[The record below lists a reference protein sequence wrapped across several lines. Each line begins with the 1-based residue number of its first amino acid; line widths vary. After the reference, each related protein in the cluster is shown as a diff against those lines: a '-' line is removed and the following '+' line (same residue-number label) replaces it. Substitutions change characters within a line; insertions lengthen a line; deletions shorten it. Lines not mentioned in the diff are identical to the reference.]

1 MLSKLSLIAAL
12 ASAAVAAPLDERS
25 FYCTEYVDKYVRQP
39 TQRPHI
45 TTRTSLTVNDP
56 GQPRHQPAPASRQP
70 NRHLR
75 RPEIRRLGHLG
86 KRLPDQPP
94 QSHNNKLTNPSPQD
108 NANAILGL
116 KAQSNPNT
124 IAASLQT
131 DELQLGSLSLVP
143 FGSIEAAA
151 PTKAFDLQSF
161 YFGCVTDLHNDLIDG
176 AEACSI
182 SVTGYY
188 AAAPNQIVPV
198 ATFSFAPTAQPAPLN
213 LATLP
218 AYFTGLKNV
227 TFGVAGA
234 GTAIA
239 TTALVVDN
247 LAHCN
252 YK

>member
-25 FYCTEYVDKYVRQP
+25 FYCTEYVDKYDN
-39 TQRPHI
+39 
-45 TTRTSLTVNDP
+45 L
-56 GQPRHQPAPASRQP
+56 A
-70 NRHLR
+70 
-75 RPEIRRLGHLG
+75 
-86 KRLPDQPP
+86 
-94 QSHNNKLTNPSPQD
+94 TNPLLPLVSPIGTYDGLKYDGWVISD